1 MLVRPSSRPQVRAAR
16 RERRDVFARRL
27 RRGVPARGR
36 HVRVRAEGAARTRRA
51 RDETE
56 AVRAGTRGAQANGQG
71 PPRGTQTG
79 QTRLRRAAPPSDV
92 RRASQRVAAVPT
104 GRAEVSRTRARPRLL
119 RASPRRRRAAA
130 VSPRA
135 SFGRYGAFS
144 DPDAVYLVTELI
156 EGPDLWSI
164 LYRLAER
171 NSERRDPFG
180 LDFYNVGLRG
190 PPFVRT
196 TQRRTIVVSFSLG
209 TSRRWR
215 TTTSDRSATAPTRSS
230 GTSSD
235 ASWRRWRT
243 STRAASRTAT

>member
-1 MLVRPSSRPQVRAAR
+1 MTFSLDDFDVEYLLGEGTYGSVLKARLVRDAPEMKRRRCARGPVALKQMGKGRLVEHKQVKHACD
-16 RERRDVFARRL
+16 ERRLLATCGEHPNVLRL
-27 RRGVPARGR
+27 Y
-36 HVRVRAEGAARTRRA
+36 
-51 RDETE
+51 
-56 AVRAGTRGAQANGQG
+56 
-71 PPRGTQTG
+71 
-79 QTRLRRAAPPSDV
+79 RRAAPKSL
-92 RRASQRVAAVPT
+92 
-104 GRAEVSRTRARPRLL
+104 GRARPRLL

-196 TQRRTIVVSFSLG
+196 TQRRTIVVSF
-209 TSRRWR
+209 R
-215 TTTSDRSATAPTRSS
+215 
-230 GTSSD
+230 
-235 ASWRRWRT
+235 
-243 STRAASRTAT
+243 